1 MVLGAAGRAAD
12 GVYLERQI
20 FNAQESEYLGGK
32 GDYLR
37 VRGGC
42 GSAENLNA
50 ELVKF
55 PVSAG
60 LRLLVAVARG
70 YIAGLLRQGLVE
82 KPVLK
87 KSARRARSPLGAQG
101 YRASAFVEKSVHL
114 LLHDIG
120 GVSDAAGKQL
130 RMLEHGSAYLLEA
143 EAGGYIEQCIFEKA
157 VFMARRGQHIL
168 RALDGL
174 CKKSH
179 VFVPSIKTLNP
190 AVGGMSEKSSL
201 KSRRRECRRGGLSL
215 FRVDYIA
222 PIKVAAGKAVNK
234 SLGGGYI
241 GGNGDVVYVAKS

>member
-1 MVLGAAGRAAD
+1 MVLGTAGRAAD

-50 ELVKF
+50 KLVKF

-87 KSARRARSPLGAQG
+87 KSARRARSPLGAQS
-101 YRASAFVEKSVHL
+101 YRASALVEKSVHL

-120 GVSDAAGKQL
+120 GVSDAAGEQL

-157 VFMARRGQHIL
+157 VFIARRGQHIL
-168 RALDGL
+168 RTLDGL

-201 KSRRRECRRGGLSL
+201 KSRPAGIPPG
-215 FRVDYIA
+215 RVELIS
-222 PIKVAAGKAVNK
+222 G
-234 SLGGGYI
+234 
-241 GGNGDVVYVAKS
+241 